1 MDPKSSFELAGLGIL
16 LIFSIIFSASET
28 ALISLGKIRLRSLLD
43 REVKGSKKIEK
54 IMKDP
59 KKLLTTILI
68 GNNIVNISASAL
80 MTSIII
86 SSSNGT
92 QKHVVMGTIVLTI
105 AILIFGEITPK
116 TLAQQKAEKI
126 SILVAPFINVC
137 MILLVPVAD
146 VLNLLSG
153 IFIRILGGDLEEEEI
168 TITEDQL
175 KTIVD
180 VSHEEGVLEDDE
192 KDMINN
198 IFEFGDSTAREIM
211 TPRTEIIAVSKAIT
225 YDDLIEM
232 YRDEKIS
239 RLPVYNETIDDIIGV
254 VYIKDIIFLKDVE
267 NFKVE
272 KFLRDVCYTYESK
285 DISGLFAD
293 MRKKRNSI
301 TIVIDEYGGTAGLV
315 TSHDLVEEIFGDIHD
330 EDDDDE
336 GEEFKKVSETEF
348 EIDGT
353 VRIDDFEEITEVKIE
368 TENFETI
375 GGYVIGLFGYIPV
388 AEEEVVDD
396 TYKIKF
402 LVEKIEKNRIDKI
415 RVIKL

>member
-1 MDPKSSFELAGLGIL
+1 MDPKSSLELAGLGIL

-153 IFIRILGGDLEEEEI
+153 IFIKILGGDLEEEEI

-330 EDDDDE
+330 EDDDE
-336 GEEFKKVSETEF
+336 GEEFTRVSETEF
-348 EIDGT
+348 EVDGT

-388 AEEEVVDD
+388 AKEEVVDD